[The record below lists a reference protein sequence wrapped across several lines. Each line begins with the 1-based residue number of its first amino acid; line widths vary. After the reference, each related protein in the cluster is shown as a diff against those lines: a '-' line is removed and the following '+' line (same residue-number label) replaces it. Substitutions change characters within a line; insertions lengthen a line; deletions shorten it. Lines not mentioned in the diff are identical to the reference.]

1 VSRPSTRRQG
11 VTLAEMLVVVAL
23 LAIAATI
30 VIPKADAISPAAVD
44 AAAGQVADALR
55 FARREAIRTGAYHVV
70 KLDTTAQTLRVYR
83 LTTSGA
89 IAEDTGTPV
98 LHPVDMRTYNIGFSN
113 DPAASTTIVSA
124 VFRYQS
130 GATTTYAAFGPDGA
144 PADAH
149 GWWTLKLYVTDPLQT
164 DGVVTLNR
172 GGVVKTV
179 TVAAST
185 GRVTS

>member
-1 VSRPSTRRQG
+1 MV
-11 VTLAEMLVVVAL
+11 VVVAV
-23 LAIAATI
+23 LAVAAAI
-30 VIPKADAISPAAVD
+30 VIPKADVASPAIVD
-44 AAAGQVADALR
+44 AAASRVANALR
-55 FARREAIRTGAYHVV
+55 FARREAMRTGAYHVV
-70 KLDTTAQTLRVYR
+70 LLDTAAQTLRVYR

-89 IAEDTGTPV
+89 VAEDTSTPV
-98 LHPVDMRTYNIGFSN
+98 LHPVDMRTYNIGFAN
-113 DPAASTTIVSA
+113 DPAGSATIVSA
-124 VFRYQS
+124 IFKYQS
-130 GATTTYAAFGPDGA
+130 GATTAYAAFGPDGA

-149 GWWTLKLYVTDPLQT
+149 GLWTPTLFVADPLQT

>member
-1 VSRPSTRRQG
+1 
-11 VTLAEMLVVVAL
+11 
-23 LAIAATI
+23 
-30 VIPKADAISPAAVD
+30 
-44 AAAGQVADALR
+44 
-55 FARREAIRTGAYHVV
+55 
-70 KLDTTAQTLRVYR
+70 
-83 LTTSGA
+83 
-89 IAEDTGTPV
+89 
-98 LHPVDMRTYNIGFSN
+98 MRTYNIGFSN